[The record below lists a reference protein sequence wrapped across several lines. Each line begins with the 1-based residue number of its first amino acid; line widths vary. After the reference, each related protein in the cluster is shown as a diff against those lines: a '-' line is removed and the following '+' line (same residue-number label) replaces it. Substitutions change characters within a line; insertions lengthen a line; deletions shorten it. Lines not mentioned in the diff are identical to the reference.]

1 MLAYSFMF
9 NIIQKRKIWLS
20 ISSGL
25 VIFSI
30 YALFAWGLHFGIDFT
45 GGSLMEV
52 KFNVKRPSIS
62 EVQDALKSVELGGL
76 VLQPVNEDNLILRFQ
91 DVTEEKH
98 QAVLKS
104 LSKLV
109 EKPADSVKVDVKAT
123 KDKTVKTSTSSV
135 AKVDVETTDSKTGV
149 NFEELRYDSVG
160 PSIGAELKRKALLA
174 VIYAVIGIGLY
185 IAWAFRKVSK
195 PVASWKYG
203 LAAIIA
209 LAHDVI
215 ITMGFFSIFSH
226 FHGAEVNSAFIAAI
240 LTVLGYSINDTIV
253 VFDRVRENL
262 PKSHDDFEGTVNFS
276 VNQTLVRSLN
286 ASFTVLLTLIA
297 ILIFGGASIR
307 DFALAL
313 TIGIG
318 IGTYSSIF
326 VAVPFLVIFEKG
338 KK

>member
-1 MLAYSFMF
+1 
-9 NIIQKRKIWLS
+9 
-20 ISSGL
+20 
-25 VIFSI
+25 
-30 YALFAWGLHFGIDFT
+30 
-45 GGSLMEV
+45 MEV
-52 KFNVKRPSIS
+52 RFNVARPSIAD
-62 EVQDALKSVELGGL
+62 VQETLKDTALGGL
-76 VLQPVNEDNLILRFQ
+76 ILQPVNEDSLILRFQ

-98 QAVLKS
+98 QLVINRLTDLGAKAVAPASTAVKTPDKS
-104 LSKLV
+104 LKAASSSGAKIEAENSKV
-109 EKPADSVKVDVKAT
+109 P
-123 KDKTVKTSTSSV
+123 V
-135 AKVDVETTDSKTGV
+135 A

-174 VIYAVIGIGLY
+174 VFFAVIGIGLY

-203 LAAIIA
+203 VAALIA
-209 LAHDVI
+209 LLHDVI
-215 ITMGFFSIFSH
+215 ITMGVFAVFSH
-226 FHGAEVNSAFIAAI
+226 FYGSEVNSAFIAAI

-286 ASFTVLLTLIA
+286 ASFTVILTLVA

-313 TIGIG
+313 TIGVG

-326 VAVPFLVIFEKG
+326 VAVPFLVIFEKF